1 MIKVPKFIIFLLKL
15 IGIYNYSKFIY
26 YKYLRFFKLVKDNL
40 ENNLF
45 SIFLNSYD
53 EIQFID
59 VGCYK
64 GSKIDCIMNINSYS
78 KVIGIEP
85 FVNYYEKLKKK
96 YINKNNVKILNY
108 AISDKNEYKNFYY
121 NNNITDKEAFSL
133 IKQKKLNKIQKIK
146 CVKLTEILKK
156 KKISII
162 KIDTEGSEFKILN
175 ASKEILKNQRP
186 VFFVETTNLTYK
198 HVCNLFKINNYKVFV
213 YEINIF
219 KKKLKNNWIFN
230 NVIKNDEY
238 NNELFCYKK
247 FLKLKK
253 DFMFNIIAIPFEK
266 QNKLQNIKIQ
276 Y

>member
-1 MIKVPKFIIFLLKL
+1 VIKVPKFIIFLLKL

-26 YKYLRFFKLVKDNL
+26 YKYLRFFKLIKDNL

-45 SIFLNSYD
+45 SIFLNSSD

-78 KVIGIEP
+78 RVIGIEP

-133 IKQKKLNKIQKIK
+133 IKQNKLNKIQKIK

-162 KIDTEGSEFKILN
+162 KIDTEGSEFTILN

-198 HVCNLFKINNYKVFV
+198 RVCNLFKINNYKVFV

-219 KKKLKNNWIFN
+219 KKKLKNNWIMN
-230 NVIKNDEY
+230 NVVKNDEY

-253 DFMFNIIAIPFEK
+253 NFMFNIIAIPFEK